1 MANEG
6 SNDERGELLDI
17 AKAGY
22 MASELTAEL
31 NDLKDSTDI
40 VVITRIVDDDGLR
53 IGSLSTLDGPSH
65 LEVMIEATQRFAKQ
79 IGVDLH
85 MVYGGGA
92 VGGQG

>member
-6 SNDERGELLDI
+6 SNELLDI

-31 NDLKDSTDI
+31 NELKDSTDI
-40 VVITRIVDDDGLR
+40 IVITRIVDDDGVR
-53 IGSLSTLDGPSH
+53 IGSLSTLDGETH
-65 LEVMIEATQRFAKQ
+65 LEVMIEAAQRFAKQ

-85 MVYGGGA
+85 MVFGSGET
-92 VGGQG
+92 GGQG